1 MRGTRLQIQVK
12 QSRSLHIWLRALLRV
27 RYRMQQWMNKLL
39 SVGLTFCEVGKQ
51 GSGPGLCGM
60 MRETDKQNKPAGQME
75 KTPPHIYIAVQFP
88 DAKDKRA
95 SKQDETDNLQSNEN

>member
-1 MRGTRLQIQVK
+1 
-12 QSRSLHIWLRALLRV
+12 
-27 RYRMQQWMNKLL
+27 
-39 SVGLTFCEVGKQ
+39 
-51 GSGPGLCGM
+51 
-60 MRETDKQNKPAGQME
+60 ME